1 MAASA
6 RRSHTLFAGISMLAL
21 AACGETFSDFD
32 IDMRGSGGSAA
43 DTSEA
48 ARNQTA
54 ARPAPD
60 SRGVIS
66 YPNYQVAVANRGDT
80 VVTVADRVGLPAA
93 ELARFNGLPLD
104 APLSGGEIIALPT
117 RVAEPSTATGAITSG
132 PITPGSVDITT
143 LAGSA
148 IDRADGTPRATST
161 LSSGEE
167 PTRHQVQAGETA
179 FIIARQYNVSV
190 EALADWNG
198 LGDDY
203 AVRNGQWLLIPV
215 VIGAPMPQATSA
227 PGTGSVT
234 PEPPSAATPLPA
246 VSPGPAPAP
255 TPPPP
260 ALEETRTAA
269 SNTAQFQMPVSG
281 SIVRDYD
288 ADDFTG
294 IGISAERR
302 RAGFGSRRRRGHADH
317 PGHEPERDPGD
328 PPPGRSADG
337 LFGHRRHHGR
347 ARRQRHAR
355 PEGGRGQ
362 GGRPRVAVLPGAAR
376 QRHLRPAALSPVGLH
391 RQQGLSRRSG
401 HRFGPQGR

>member
-6 RRSHTLFAGISMLAL
+6 RLSHTLFAGISMLAL

-43 DTSEA
+43 DTSDA

-80 VVTVADRVGLPAA
+80 IATVANRVGLPAA

-104 APLSGGEIIALPT
+104 APLSGGEVIALPT

-167 PTRHQVQAGETA
+167 PLRHQVQAGETA
-179 FIIARQYNVSV
+179 FTIARRYNVSV

-198 LGDDY
+198 LGNDY

-215 VIGAPMPQATSA
+215 VIGAPMPQTTSA

-260 ALEETRTAA
+260 ALEETRTTA
-269 SNTAQFQMPVSG
+269 SNTAQFQMPVAG

-294 IGISAERR
+294 IGISAS
-302 RAGFGSRRRRGHADH
+302 AGAAVSAADAGQVMLITRDTNQNAILVIRH
-317 PGHEPERDPGD
+317 PGDLLTVYSGIDGITVERGDSVARGQKVAEVKAGD
-328 PPPGRSADG
+328 PAS
-337 LFGHRRHHGR
+337 LFFQV
-347 ARRQRHAR
+347 RQGSDTYD
-355 PEGGRGQ
+355 P
-362 GGRPRVAVLPGAAR
+362 LPYL
-376 QRHLRPAALSPVGLH
+376 Q
-391 RQQGLSRRSG
+391 
-401 HRFGPQGR
+401 

>member
-1 MAASA
+1 MAAQARSA
-6 RRSHTLFAGISMLAL
+6 RPLLAGISMLAL
-21 AACGETFSDFD
+21 VACGDTFSDFD

-48 ARNQTA
+48 ARNLTA

-80 VVTVADRVGLPAA
+80 VVTVASRVGVPAA

-104 APLSGGEIIALPT
+104 APLRDGELVVLPG
-117 RVAEPSTATGAITSG
+117 RVAEPSAATGAITTG

-148 IDRADGTPRATST
+148 IDRADGAPRATST

-167 PTRHQVQAGETA
+167 PLRHQVQAGETA
-179 FIIARQYNVSV
+179 FTIARRYNVSV

-215 VIGAPMPQATSA
+215 VIGAPPPERSAA
-227 PGTGSVT
+227 PGQGSPT
-234 PEPPSAATPLPA
+234 PEPPSAATALPA
-246 VSPGPAPAP
+246 TSPGPEPVP

-260 ALEETRTAA
+260 ALEETRTEA

-294 IGISAERR
+294 IGISAIAGAPVSAADDGQVMLITRDTNQNAILVIRHDGDLLTVYSGIDGISVER
-302 RAGFGSRRRRGHADH
+302 
-317 PGHEPERDPGD
+317 GD
-328 PPPGRSADG
+328 RVT
-337 LFGHRRHHGR
+337 
-347 ARRQRHAR
+347 
-355 PEGGRGQ
+355 RGQ
-362 GGRPRVAVLPGAAR
+362 KVAVVKAGSPASLFFQVRQGNETYDPLPYL
-376 QRHLRPAALSPVGLH
+376 Q
-391 RQQGLSRRSG
+391 
-401 HRFGPQGR
+401 